1 MINKI
6 IGFALAVVICSS
18 AVAQSIT
25 VKGYGDKSITIDQ
38 DYHFDVNRK
47 ARGTYPETNIKQGYS
62 FKDNHIEIVT
72 YIHTL
77 GQNEVGHSGKF
88 YTQQIDKVL
97 CYYPDFNA
105 QGAELITTITD
116 NYLNNLGTNVKAI
129 VRLTSKR
136 EDKKYF
142 YCFSAE
148 NNNNI
153 DGSGDIAE
161 GAFLEMTIP
170 NVEVAFTSL
179 SKAEA
184 FKKMLDDKIFD
195 YALNL
200 DAPSINYPFGEGNT
214 FSVDY
219 PDGRLAKAD
228 EPSPTESEVVGDS
241 PKEIAAKKI
250 KAEANLVEINGK
262 TFYLDA
268 SNVYDSYFN
277 KIGSRR
283 TNSGVT
289 FDNGKAAYNFTDGN
303 IRINQNEIY
312 YLKNASSTVFY
323 DKACQ
328 SVYLKMTSD
337 RGDNK
342 EYSIF
347 KDNKEIGYYRVNT
360 FATSLKEIAC
370 LMHYLGL

>member
-105 QGAELITTITD
+105 RGVELITTITD

-200 DAPSINYPFGEGNT
+200 DAPDINYPFDEGNT
-214 FSVDY
+214 FSADY

-228 EPSPTESEVVGDS
+228 EPTETEAENPILTDGSKLELNTGTYYKYREVVYNEKMEKLFINRGKDVGVYGGSSTIYAVEGDYLTGS
-241 PKEIAAKKI
+241 KLLKDGKF
-250 KAEANLVEINGK
+250 LYFIN
-262 TFYLDA
+262 
-268 SNVYDSYFN
+268 
-277 KIGSRR
+277 
-283 TNSGVT
+283 TN
-289 FDNGKAAYNFTDGN
+289 
-303 IRINQNEIY
+303 IY
-312 YLKNASSTVFY
+312 YDAGKQNMFL
-323 DKACQ
+323 
-328 SVYLKMTSD
+328 
-337 RGDNK
+337 
-342 EYSIF
+342 SIF
-347 KDNKEIGYYRVNT
+347 GSTIKKGSKQVGTAKNNFKSDSQGNNT
-360 FATSLKEIAC
+360 FTAVDIAILVDLYEKALK
-370 LMHYLGL
+370 